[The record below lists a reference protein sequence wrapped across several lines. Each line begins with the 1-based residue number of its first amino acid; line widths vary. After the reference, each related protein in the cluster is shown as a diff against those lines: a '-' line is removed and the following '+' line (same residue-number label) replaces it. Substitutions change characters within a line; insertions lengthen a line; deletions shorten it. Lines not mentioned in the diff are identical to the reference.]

1 MEPSTSAENTP
12 AGSHQTRQTRLSNP
26 NGSDH
31 RLMGSQISLEP
42 SHSPQRVTPTFSIQE
57 STLNVPST
65 EATATLEFLT
75 HGRRS
80 LLKLAEAPPRP
91 STTRVSTSPGSFS
104 CTTTATG
111 IEFGTSDVSWD
122 TILSPDEARRLLV
135 YHEVRLAWMHN
146 VVHMPTFLNEFEDSL
161 KEEPRDR
168 TWVALYHA
176 LLCTTFFHMEEAE
189 MASLGINAAARWDS
203 ARAQYDISLRSLYDA
218 NFMPIQTVYSVQT
231 ICILMQ
237 VAYNLDQSD
246 FISVMIAS
254 RIRISQCLNMHPLNC
269 HDRMEFPAG
278 DGTIVAQP
286 GNVYTQSTYTNA
298 LSQIAVIIWKQ
309 QDRMCRTGSPEESSD
324 GLEKL
329 HDQVLWADRELK
341 QLYVSF
347 PSFIRDPSRP
357 NLSTHELPSYIRQVA
372 STKLLS
378 IAHKLSCLAI
388 AERCILDQENWQNEP
403 STVPMRHMWTFST
416 HLVSCCIVLAV
427 ASIFRRENE
436 LSYDGSNVHG
446 LAKIGRNMLQNLEF
460 SSSIAR
466 RGVILIDTLLKFDDT
481 NRDLAG
487 EARLDLKTIVR
498 KLLSMEVS
506 EGQEFVEEL
515 GVEGVL
521 FPWDAYDFDMAELDI
536 LDAMV
541 G

>member
-26 NGSDH
+26 NGLDH
-31 RLMGSQISLEP
+31 RLMDSQISLEP
-42 SHSPQRVTPTFSIQE
+42 SHSPQRVTPAFSIQE

-80 LLKLAEAPPRP
+80 LLKLTEAPPRP
-91 STTRVSTSPGSFS
+91 STTRVSTSPGSLS

-111 IEFGTSDVSWD
+111 IEFGTSNVSWD
-122 TILSPDEARRLLV
+122 TILSPDEARRLLA

-203 ARAQYDISLRSLYDA
+203 ARAQYDISLRSLHDA
-218 NFMPIQTVYSVQT
+218 NFMAIHTVCSVQT

-237 VAYNLDQSD
+237 VAHNLDQSD

-254 RIRISQCLNMHPLNC
+254 GIRISQCLNMHRLGPDRLDHDPAAEITQETSKKGLINREIKKRVWWFLVRQDWLQIPYQNTYLLHPSQFNTPQALNC

-329 HDQVLWADRELK
+329 YDQVLWADRELK

-378 IAHKLSCLAI
+378 IAHK
-388 AERCILDQENWQNEP
+388 
-403 STVPMRHMWTFST
+403 
-416 HLVSCCIVLAV
+416 
-427 ASIFRRENE
+427 
-436 LSYDGSNVHG
+436 
-446 LAKIGRNMLQNLEF
+446 
-460 SSSIAR
+460 
-466 RGVILIDTLLKFDDT
+466 FDDT
-481 NRDLAG
+481 HRDLAG
-487 EARLDLKTIVR
+487 EAHLDLKTIVR

-521 FPWDAYDFDMAELDI
+521 FPWDTYDFDMAELDM

-541 G
+541 C

>member
-1 MEPSTSAENTP
+1 M
-12 AGSHQTRQTRLSNP
+12 
-26 NGSDH
+26 
-31 RLMGSQISLEP
+31 
-42 SHSPQRVTPTFSIQE
+42 F
-57 STLNVPST
+57 
-65 EATATLEFLT
+65 EFLT
-75 HGRRS
+75 
-80 LLKLAEAPPRP
+80 
-91 STTRVSTSPGSFS
+91 FS
-104 CTTTATG
+104 
-111 IEFGTSDVSWD
+111 
-122 TILSPDEARRLLV
+122 
-135 YHEVRLAWMHN
+135 
-146 VVHMPTFLNEFEDSL
+146 
-161 KEEPRDR
+161 
-168 TWVALYHA
+168 
-176 LLCTTFFHMEEAE
+176 
-189 MASLGINAAARWDS
+189 AARWDS

-218 NFMPIQTVYSVQT
+218 NFMAIHTVYSVQT

-237 VAYNLDQSD
+237 VAHNLDQSD

-254 RIRISQCLNMHPLNC
+254 GIRISQCLNMHRLGPDRLDHDPAAEITQETSKKSLINREIKKRVWWFLVRQDWLQIPYQNTYLLHPSQFNTPQALNC

-329 HDQVLWADRELK
+329 YDQVLWADRELK

-378 IAHKLSCLAI
+378 IAHKTLLVYS
-388 AERCILDQENWQNEP
+388 
-403 STVPMRHMWTFST
+403 
-416 HLVSCCIVLAV
+416 VSCCIILAL

-436 LSYDGSNVHG
+436 LSYDGSKVHG
-446 LAKIGRNMLQNLEF
+446 LAKIGRDMLQNLEF

-466 RGVILIDTLLKFDDT
+466 RGVILIDSLLKFDDT

-487 EARLDLKTIVR
+487 EAHLDLKTIVR